1 MKQETIIISEFL
13 ASPQCKLIIL
23 VAFERAQI
31 HIFKRELKNYLIRHI
46 VYGMVYSFL
55 TNTKS
60 VKQRAVGVYKQ
71 PFLGTSYT
79 NIISA
84 KHLIGQLSRLRDKHI
99 HIIKLHPF

>member
-1 MKQETIIISEFL
+1 M
-13 ASPQCKLIIL
+13 
-23 VAFERAQI
+23 
-31 HIFKRELKNYLIRHI
+31 RELKNYLIRHI
-46 VYGMVYSFL
+46 VYGIVL

>member
-1 MKQETIIISEFL
+1 M
-13 ASPQCKLIIL
+13 
-23 VAFERAQI
+23 
-31 HIFKRELKNYLIRHI
+31 RELKNYLIRHI
-46 VYGMVYSFL
+46 VYGMVHSFL

-84 KHLIGQLSRLRDKHI
+84 KHLIGQLSRLRDNLNSANFQKFLRKSVI
-99 HIIKLHPF
+99 S